1 MPLIRT
7 ARGARRRGASR
18 RRPPRRPGRGD
29 IDRWLD
35 RLVDIAVI
43 TAMAV
48 GAVALV
54 LTLLL

>member
-1 MPLIRT
+1 MLLIRT
-7 ARGARRRGASR
+7 ARGARRRGATR
-18 RRPPRRPGRGD
+18 RRQPRHPGRSA

-43 TAMAV
+43 AALAV
-48 GAVALV
+48 GAVALA

>member
-1 MPLIRT
+1 MSFIRT
-7 ARGARRRGASR
+7 ARGARRRGATR
-18 RRPPRRPGRGD
+18 RRQPRRFD
-29 IDRWLD
+29 KSVIDRCLD

-43 TAMAV
+43 TALAV

>member
-1 MPLIRT
+1 MPFIRT
-7 ARGARRRGASR
+7 TRGARRRGATRR
-18 RRPPRRPGRGD
+18 RRPHRLGSRD
-29 IDRWLD
+29 LDRWLD

-43 TAMAV
+43 TALAV